1 MSDCGDKQHGDNVVL
16 TIGPAGIGEIV
27 VGEPRGTATK
37 SPKLPR
43 TSRIAVPR
51 RYSLFLQRAAVVD
64 WWPY

>member
-1 MSDCGDKQHGDNVVL
+1 MVL
-16 TIGPAGIGEIV
+16 KIRPAGISEIV

-37 SPKLPR
+37 PPKPPR

-51 RYSLFLQRAAVVD
+51 RDSLFLQRAAVVD